1 MECLPREC
9 GKWAALAR
17 GLRTGLNAVPRS
29 GDALAPAAWAAA
41 RSGEFRAVAK
51 DKAAVLAAGW
61 FQDEASISIPRDGFH
76 DMREMILHLPLRN
89 AEELRKLVGGQP
101 GAGQEPDHALAHR
114 L

>member
-1 MECLPREC
+1 MLSLRQ
-9 GKWAALAR
+9 R
-17 GLRTGLNAVPRS
+17 GQRPGLVSFVRS
-29 GDALAPAAWAAA
+29 RKTKPQSWQH
-41 RSGEFRAVAK
+41 
-51 DKAAVLAAGW
+51 GW

-76 DMREMILHLPLRN
+76 DMRQMIFHLPLRN